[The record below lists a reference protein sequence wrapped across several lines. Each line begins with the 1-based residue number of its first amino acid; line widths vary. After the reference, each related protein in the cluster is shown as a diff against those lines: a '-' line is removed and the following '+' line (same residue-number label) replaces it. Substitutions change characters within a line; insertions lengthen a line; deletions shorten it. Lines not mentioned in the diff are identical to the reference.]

1 MKKILP
7 IIVLLFLLFPLA
19 LLAKDKDKKDKK
31 YRGIDFE
38 PPIGKVQIIPPI
50 KGEYLNFT
58 INTSDLGSGVYGLCV
73 SNFENCTAWGV
84 YDGQSRTI
92 NWQLLPGTGLRTVW
106 IYVIDKVGNRE
117 VTKIMVIKEE

>member
-1 MKKILP
+1 MKKLLS
-7 IIVLLFLLFPLA
+7 IIVVLFLLLPLT

-31 YRGIDFE
+31 YRGIDNE
-38 PPIGKVQIIPPI
+38 PPIGNVQIIPPI

-58 INTSDLGSGVYGLCV
+58 INTTDLGTGVYGLCI
-73 SNFENCTAWGV
+73 SNFENCTDWGI
-84 YDGQSRTI
+84 YDGQARTV

-106 IYVIDKVGNRE
+106 VYVIDRIGNKS